1 MGIGQSHHTTST
13 STSTTT
19 NQRTTNLRNISWDLA
34 GLGGAM
40 KEEENSCSAVDYDVV
55 APWVLRNMVKSAGD
69 QVMGHSEFTTG
80 DWP

>member
-1 MGIGQSHHTTST
+1 
-13 STSTTT
+13 
-19 NQRTTNLRNISWDLA
+19 
-34 GLGGAM
+34 M

-55 APWVLRNMVKSAGD
+55 VPWVLRNMVKSAGD